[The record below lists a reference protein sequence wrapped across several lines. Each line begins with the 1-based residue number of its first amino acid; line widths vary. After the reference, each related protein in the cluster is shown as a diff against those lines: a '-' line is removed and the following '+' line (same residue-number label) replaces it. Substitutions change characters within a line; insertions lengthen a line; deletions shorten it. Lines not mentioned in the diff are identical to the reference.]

1 MTSGKRN
8 HDVVENPR
16 ASSGSIKTR
25 KDDRTVGLQIPKKT
39 A

>member
-16 ASSGSIKTR
+16 ACSGSIKKELDKPR
-25 KDDRTVGLQIPKKT
+25 PVWHD
-39 A
+39 